1 MQQSIPTRFHLLDPS
16 DCAAP
21 VPALPP
27 SARIPTWS
35 AAMSVRHPLLDEQHI
50 MLLEL
55 GRSVLR
61 DIERQPPA
69 SDADLRIA
77 LLDVQTVARRHVA
90 CEEAVLAASGAP
102 DWQEHRIE
110 HRAELERLQSLCEPA
125 ADRPLN
131 RFAVA
136 ACLVDWMSRH
146 VREFD
151 LPQAAYLRD
160 RAASTYDRAQAPTSV
175 SVTG

>member
-1 MQQSIPTRFHLLDPS
+1 
-16 DCAAP
+16 
-21 VPALPP
+21 
-27 SARIPTWS
+27 
-35 AAMSVRHPLLDEQHI
+35 MSVRHPLLDEQHI
-50 MLLEL
+50 TLLEL

-102 DWQEHRIE
+102 DWEEHRLE
-110 HRAELERLQSLCEPA
+110 HRAELERLQALCEPA
-125 ADRPLN
+125 PDRPLH
-131 RFAVA
+131 RSAVA

-146 VREFD
+146 VRQFD

-160 RAASTYDRAQAPTSV
+160 RAAGAGDHAQDPPY
-175 SVTG
+175 VTA